1 MTKPTSDSLS
11 PDDVSRLRLVLLRL
25 ARRLRQNTAGMTQ
38 SQLSALASVNREGPL
53 TIGDLAAIENVQPPS
68 ISRIV
73 GALEGEGWIQRVSDS
88 RDGRVALVQI
98 TKKGDQEL
106 DRLRAD
112 RDAWVARRLA
122 TLTPAERTLVTR
134 AIPVLEKLLTD
145 DPVDTV
151 RAPTTTASTTAPTRL
166 SATPRRAR
174 P

>member
-98 TKKGDQEL
+98 TKKGDHEL

-122 TLTPAERTLVTR
+122 TLTPAERTLVNR

-151 RAPTTTASTTAPTRL
+151 KAPTTAPSRL